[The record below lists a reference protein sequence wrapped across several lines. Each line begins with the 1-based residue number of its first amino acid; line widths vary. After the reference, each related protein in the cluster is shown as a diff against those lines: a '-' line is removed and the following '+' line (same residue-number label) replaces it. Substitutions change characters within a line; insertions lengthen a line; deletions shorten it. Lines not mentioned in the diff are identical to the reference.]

1 MSESSTVFE
10 VLLIEDNDA
19 DVHLTRL
26 ALESGSHPSH
36 ITVCKDGTEA
46 LTLLRGR
53 NEKADAVRP
62 HLILLDWN
70 LPNLSG
76 DQVLSLIREDS
87 ALNAIPVVVFTSSES
102 EVDVNQA
109 YQLGA
114 NCFVTKSM
122 DLEQFFGVIRSVR
135 DFWASS
141 AGTAPNPSA
150 L

>member
-1 MSESSTVFE
+1 LSESSPVFE

-19 DVHLTRL
+19 DVDLTRL
-26 ALESGSHPSH
+26 ALESGSYPSH

-46 LTLLRGR
+46 LTFLRGHPQT
-53 NEKADAVRP
+53 ARP

-87 ALNAIPVVVFTSSES
+87 ALKSIPVVVFTSSES

-122 DLEQFFGVIRSVR
+122 DLEQFFGVIRGVR

-141 AGTAPNPSA
+141 AGAAPKQSSR
-150 L
+150 

>member
-1 MSESSTVFE
+1 MSENPPVFE

-26 ALESGSHPSH
+26 ALESGNYQSH
-36 ITVCKDGTEA
+36 ITVCRDGTQA
-46 LTLLRGR
+46 LMLLRGEDKSR
-53 NEKADAVRP
+53 DAARP

-76 DQVLSLIREDS
+76 DQVLSLIREDPT
-87 ALNAIPVVVFTSSES
+87 LNSIPVVVFTSSES

-122 DLEQFFGVIRSVR
+122 DLEQFFGVIRGVR
-135 DFWASS
+135 DFWAST
-141 AGTAPNPSA
+141 AGAAPRQPSR
-150 L
+150 

>member
-1 MSESSTVFE
+1 MSESSPVFE

-26 ALESGSHPSH
+26 ALEGGSHPSH
-36 ITVCKDGTEA
+36 LTVCKDGTEA
-46 LTLLRGR
+46 LALLRGE
-53 NEKADAVRP
+53 NKYPESARP

-87 ALNAIPVVVFTSSES
+87 ALNSIPVVVFTSSES
-102 EVDVNQA
+102 EVDVNHA

-122 DLEQFFGVIRSVR
+122 DLKQFFGVIRGVR

-141 AGTAPNPSA
+141 AGTAPKQSSH
-150 L
+150 